1 MVEMTPEQETIRQTV
16 NRICREKL
24 APRAAEMDRT
34 GEFPWDI
41 LREFAHAGLTHM
53 FFPVEYGG
61 LGEDLVTSTMVV
73 EEIARVNAATAHTFT
88 GIANSR
94 LPLLIAGTDEQKRRY
109 MPMLIRE
116 AGVTCLSITEPNAG
130 SDVAAMETRAVRDG
144 DSYVLNGRK
153 CFATNGSVAVLYF
166 IFALTT
172 PGAGARGISCFLVE
186 RGTPG
191 LRPGRVED
199 KVGLRASNVSE
210 LILEDVRVPAT
221 NRLGGEGDGFKICMR
236 ALDKARLD
244 AAALGVGLAQGALDY
259 AVEYAKGR
267 VQFKQPV
274 AEFQG
279 MQFLFAD
286 MATSVA
292 AARALTYETARRM
305 QANDSSAAHFC
316 AMAKLCASDM
326 AMKVTVDAVQALG
339 GYGVLKDHP
348 VERMMRDA
356 KILQIFDGTNQIQR
370 MIIAR
375 GLLGGSR

>member
-1 MVEMTPEQETIRQTV
+1 M
-16 NRICREKL
+16 
-24 APRAAEMDRT
+24 
-34 GEFPWDI
+34 
-41 LREFAHAGLTHM
+41 
-53 FFPVEYGG
+53 
-61 LGEDLVTSTMVV
+61 
-73 EEIARVNAATAHTFT
+73 
-88 GIANSR
+88 
-94 LPLLIAGTDEQKRRY
+94 
-109 MPMLIRE
+109 
-116 AGVTCLSITEPNAG
+116 
-130 SDVAAMETRAVRDG
+130 
-144 DSYVLNGRK
+144 
-153 CFATNGSVAVLYF
+153 
-166 IFALTT
+166 
-172 PGAGARGISCFLVE
+172 E

-210 LILEDVRVPAT
+210 LILEDVRVPAA
-221 NRLGGEGDGFKICMR
+221 NRLGGEGDGFRICMR

-339 GYGVLKDHP
+339 GYGVVKDHP

>member
-1 MVEMTPEQETIRQTV
+1 MVEFTPEQETIRQTV
-16 NRICREKL
+16 SRICREKL

-41 LREFAHAGLTHM
+41 IQEFARAGLTSM

-61 LGEDLVTSTMVV
+61 LGKDLITSTMVV
-73 EEIARVNAATAHTFT
+73 EEISKFNTATAHTFT
-88 GIANSR
+88 GIASSR

-109 MPMLIRE
+109 MPRLIRE
-116 AGVTCLSITEPNAG
+116 AGVTCLSITEPKAG
-130 SDVAAMETRAVRDG
+130 SDVAGMETRAVKDG
-144 DSYVLNGRK
+144 DSYVLNGHK

-166 IFALTT
+166 IFAVTA

-191 LRPGRVED
+191 LTPGRIED
-199 KVGLRASNVSE
+199 QVGLRASNVSE
-210 LILEDVRVPAT
+210 LTLEDVRVPAA
-221 NRLGGEGDGFKICMR
+221 NRLGGEGEGVKICML

-244 AAALGVGLAQGALDY
+244 AAAMGGGLAQGGLAYALRY
-259 AVEYAKGR
+259 ARSR
-267 VQFKQPV
+267 VQFGQPV

-286 MATSVA
+286 MATSLE
-292 AARALTYETARRM
+292 AARALTYEAARRM
-305 QANDSSAAHFC
+305 QARDSSTSHFC
-316 AMAKLCASDM
+316 AMAKLFASDM
-326 AMKVTVDAVQALG
+326 AMQVTVDAVQALG
-339 GYGVLKDHP
+339 GYGVVTDHP

-370 MIIAR
+370 LIIAR
-375 GLLGGSR
+375 GLLGKSP

>member
-1 MVEMTPEQETIRQTV
+1 MMVELTAEQEAIRQTV
-16 NRICREKL
+16 NRICREHL
-24 APRAAEMDRT
+24 APRAADMDRT

-41 LREFAHAGLTHM
+41 LAEFAKAGLTSM

-61 LGEDLVTSTMVV
+61 LGKDLVTSTMVV
-73 EEIARVNAATAHTFT
+73 EEISKFNTATAHTFT
-88 GIANSR
+88 GIASSR
-94 LPLLIAGTDEQKRRY
+94 LPLLIAGSEEQKRRY
-109 MPMLIRE
+109 MPRLIRE
-116 AGVTCLSITEPNAG
+116 TGITCLSITEPNAG
-130 SDVAAMETRAVRDG
+130 SDVAGMETRAERDG

-153 CFATNGSVAVLYF
+153 CFATNGSVAALYF
-166 IFALTT
+166 IFAVTQ

-191 LRPGRVED
+191 LTSGRIED

-210 LILEDVRVPAT
+210 LILEDVRVPAA
-221 NRLGGEGDGFKICMR
+221 NRIGAEGEGFRICML

-259 AVEYAKGR
+259 AVRYAKSR
-267 VQFKQPV
+267 VQFNQPV
-274 AEFQG
+274 ADFQG

-286 MATSVA
+286 MATSLA
-292 AARALTYETARRM
+292 AARALTYQAARRM
-305 QANDSSAAHFC
+305 EHGDPATSHFC
-316 AMAKLCASDM
+316 AMAKLFASDM

-339 GYGVLKDHP
+339 GYGVVRDHP

-370 MIIAR
+370 VIIAR
-375 GLLGGSR
+375 GLLR

>member
-1 MVEMTPEQETIRQTV
+1 MVEFTPEQETIRHTV

-41 LREFAHAGLTHM
+41 LREFAQAGLTSM

-61 LGEDLVTSTMVV
+61 LGEDLITSTMVV
-73 EEIARVNAATAHTFT
+73 EEIAKCNTATAHTFT
-88 GIANSR
+88 GIASSR
-94 LPLLIAGTDEQKRRY
+94 LPLLLAGTDEQKRRY
-109 MPMLIRE
+109 MPRLIRE

-130 SDVAAMETRAVRDG
+130 SDVAAMETRAMKDG

-166 IFALTT
+166 IFAVTE

-191 LRPGRVED
+191 LRPGRIED

-210 LILEDVRVPAT
+210 LTLENVRVPAA
-221 NRLGGEGDGFKICMR
+221 NRIGAEGDGFKICML

-244 AAALGVGLAQGALDY
+244 AAAMGVGLAQGALDY
-259 AVEYAKGR
+259 AIQYAKSR

-286 MATSVA
+286 MATRLA
-292 AARALTYETARRM
+292 AARALTYEAARRM
-305 QANDSSAAHFC
+305 EARDSSTSHFC
-316 AMAKLCASDM
+316 AMAKLFASDM
-326 AMKVTVDAVQALG
+326 AMQVTVDAVQALG
-339 GYGVLKDHP
+339 GYGVVTDHP

-370 MIIAR
+370 LIIAR
-375 GLLGGSR
+375 GLLR